1 MRRLTS
7 TIVGGIIAI
16 CLISRPS
23 FAQFPPVF
31 YHQETQLVDVG
42 VYNVPIR
49 TALDQLFVAVGKS
62 YVISPQITGNVTVV
76 LDEVPFDFALRSILR
91 ATMPGLQYHLDGTTY
106 EIFRGNPDVAGSV
119 ALPNVNIVVNN
130 CQSDQVLRT
139 FLDKW
144 GVKYVLDPAV
154 SQSLVDAHLNNV
166 SAVVALQT
174 LLNDSNPPLTYVVN
188 DGTLYIK
195 PLARIGSYPVATG
208 NGITPSS
215 VKAYP
220 VTSPDASGL
229 SPVRAYPVTS
239 PDASGLS
246 PVRAYPVTS
255 PDASGLSPVRAYPI
269 SQNVRWVPFSELA
282 TQSPAT
288 NYTSA
293 ATSQVA
299 STNNDNSVLAGL
311 IFLGL
316 MALTVNNSINASTP
330 SNPNG
335 HNFTQ
340 SEENWSLVNQ
350 VYPNRESNH

>member
-144 GVKYVLDPAV
+144 GVNYVLGPAV

-215 VKAYP
+215 VK
-220 VTSPDASGL
+220 
-229 SPVRAYPVTS
+229 
-239 PDASGLS
+239 
-246 PVRAYPVTS
+246 AYPVTS